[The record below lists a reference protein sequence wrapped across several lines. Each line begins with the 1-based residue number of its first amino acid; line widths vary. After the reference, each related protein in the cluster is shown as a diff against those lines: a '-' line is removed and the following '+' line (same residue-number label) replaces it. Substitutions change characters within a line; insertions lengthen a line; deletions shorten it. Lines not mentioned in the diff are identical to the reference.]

1 MNTKR
6 NIFIAFIL
14 NLTFAIIEF
23 IGGAFTHSVAIM
35 SDAIHDTGDAMSIG
49 IAYFLERVSKKKPD
63 ENYTYGYAR
72 YSVFGSVITCTILLV
87 GSIFVIYNAIKR
99 LVNPVQVDYDGMLW
113 LAAIGVIINFAAAYF
128 TSGSGSL
135 NQRSVNLHMLE
146 DVLGWV
152 VVLIGAVVM
161 KFTNLW
167 MIDPAMSIGVAVFI
181 IINAIKNLKEALDL
195 FLEKVP
201 EGISVNEIRE
211 HITEIEGVESIHH
224 LHIWSMDGMNNCA
237 TLHVVTEADAAE
249 VKKKIREEMQEHKIQ
264 HVTLEIETKDET
276 CGEEDCHGFES
287 STSAGHHHHH

>member
-1 MNTKR
+1 MNTRR

-14 NLTFAIIEF
+14 NLSFAIIEF
-23 IGGAFTHSVAIM
+23 IGGAFTNSVAIM

-49 IAYFLERVSKKKPD
+49 IAYILERISKKKPND
-63 ENYTYGYAR
+63 NYTYGYSR
-72 YSVFGSVITCTILLV
+72 YSVFGSVITSTILMA
-87 GSIFVIYNAIKR
+87 GSIFVVYNAINR

-146 DVLGWV
+146 DVLGWI

-181 IINAIKNLKEALDL
+181 IINALKNLKEALDL

-211 HITEIEGVESIHH
+211 HVMGIEGVEGIHH
-224 LHIWSMDGMNNCA
+224 LHIWSMDGINNCA
-237 TLHVVTEADAAE
+237 TLHVVTDADAVE

-276 CGEEDCHGFES
+276 CGEEDCHGFEDS
-287 STSAGHHHHH
+287 MPAGHHHHH

>member
-49 IAYFLERVSKKKPD
+49 IAYFLESVSKKKPD

-161 KFTNLW
+161 KFTDLW

-181 IINAIKNLKEALDL
+181 IINALKNLKAALDL

-201 EGISVNEIRE
+201 KGISVNEITE
-211 HITEIEGVESIHH
+211 HITDIEGVESIHH

-237 TLHVVTEADAAE
+237 TLHVVTDADAAE
-249 VKKKIREEMQEHKIQ
+249 VKRKIREEMQEHGIQ
-264 HVTLEIETKDET
+264 HITLELETTDAI

-287 STSAGHHHHH
+287 SAPVGHHHHH